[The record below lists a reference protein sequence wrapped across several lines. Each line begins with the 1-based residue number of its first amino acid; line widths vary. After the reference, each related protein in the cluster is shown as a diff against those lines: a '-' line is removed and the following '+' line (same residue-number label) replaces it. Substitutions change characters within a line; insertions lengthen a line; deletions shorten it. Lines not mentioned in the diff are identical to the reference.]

1 MEGGRIY
8 GGTNHFARRKGG
20 SAAVKTIWRYMKLR
34 LGRIGL
40 SVSVKLLASVLEL
53 LIPYILE
60 HIIDRVVPGGRVGP
74 VVGWGALMVVVALL
88 VRQTNIFAN
97 MTAVSVSQ
105 IGRASGRERV

>member
-74 VVGWGALMVVVALL
+74 VVGC
-88 VRQTNIFAN
+88 Q
-97 MTAVSVSQ
+97 VSFPLSLCFYFNYYFLFFCK
-105 IGRASGRERV
+105 I